1 MLGKRRRKSA
11 FQQSN
16 FWDNAGIIVLSLVG
30 FLALWFLMTS
40 VIKW

>member
-16 FWDNAGIIVLSLVG
+16 FWDNVGIVLLGAIG
-30 FLALWFLMTS
+30 FVTLWYLMNS
-40 VIKW
+40 VIHW